1 MSFFATL
8 RSLGRNRR
16 SVNRA
21 VAAASTSR
29 FRDEFVVAASVR
41 AGNPPRL

>member
-1 MSFFATL
+1 MSFASTL

-21 VAAASTSR
+21 IAAASTSR
-29 FRDEFVVAASVR
+29 FRDEFLVAVTVR